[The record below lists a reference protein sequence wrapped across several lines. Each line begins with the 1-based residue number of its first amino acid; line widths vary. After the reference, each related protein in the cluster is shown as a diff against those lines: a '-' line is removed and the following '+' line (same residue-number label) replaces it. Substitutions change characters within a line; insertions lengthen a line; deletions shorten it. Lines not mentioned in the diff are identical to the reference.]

1 MSPPV
6 RLRPVDKMEMRLM
19 READAK
25 VKECASYFGVSV
37 PTTMRALADLRRRL
51 GPEKF
56 KAETGKQRARSHL
69 YDSHIARNA
78 QAEPD
83 TQPPATERKEI

>member
-19 READAK
+19 REAGAK
-25 VKECASYFGVSV
+25 VKDCAGYFGVSI
-37 PTTMRALADLRRRL
+37 PTAMRALAELRKRL

-56 KAETGKQRARSHL
+56 TGTQAHRAKQRARAHL
-69 YDSHIARNA
+69 FVSNA
-78 QAEPD
+78 SEEPNNP
-83 TQPPATERKEI
+83 TSE

>member
-19 READAK
+19 REAGAK
-25 VKECASYFGVSV
+25 VKDCAGYFSVSI
-37 PTTMRALADLRRRL
+37 PTAMRALAELRKRL

-56 KAETGKQRARSHL
+56 TGREAWRAEHRARSHL
-69 YDSHIARNA
+69 YTSHIARA
-78 QAEPD
+78 D
-83 TQPPATERKEI
+83 TPADG